1 MKYRYRLVLLAGLA
15 VAGGA
20 HARVNVFACEP
31 EWGALATE
39 IGGEQVNVTVAT
51 TALQDVHQIQARP
64 SLIAA
69 VRKAGLVFCSG
80 AGLEAGWLPIL
91 IRQAG
96 NDSVQPGQ
104 PGDLMATRYV
114 TALDVPSQLD
124 RSQGDIHAEGNP
136 HIVTD
141 PRNLRVVAR
150 VLTDRLKLLDPANA
164 AFYAAR
170 FLTFDQKLAA
180 RIDGWQKE
188 AARLRGTPIVIR
200 HMVWVYLA
208 NWLGL
213 DVVAALEPK
222 PGVPPTSSH
231 LAAIL
236 AKLRATPAKAI
247 VVAAYEDPKAG
258 QWLAARTGLPVV
270 TLPYTVGGNE
280 QATDLF
286 ALYDDTVSRLLKAI
300 P

>member
-1 MKYRYRLVLLAGLA
+1 MIFVFLAGLMI
-15 VAGGA
+15 AGA
-20 HARVNVFACEP
+20 ADARVNVFACEP

-39 IGGEQVNVTVAT
+39 IGGDQVNVTVAT
-51 TALQDVHQIQARP
+51 TARQDVHQIQARP

-69 VRKAGLVFCSG
+69 VRKAGLVFCTG

-96 NDSVQPGQ
+96 NNSVQPGQ
-104 PGDLMATRYV
+104 PGELMATRYV
-114 TALDVPSQLD
+114 TALDVPDQLD

-136 HIVTD
+136 HVVTD
-141 PRNLRVVAR
+141 PRNLGLVAR
-150 VLTDRLKLLDPANA
+150 VLTDRLKVLDPANA
-164 AFYAAR
+164 AVYEAR
-170 FLTFDQKLAA
+170 FLGFDQKLAA
-180 RIDGWQKE
+180 RIDGWQKD
-188 AARLRGTPIVIR
+188 AARLRGAPIVIQHR
-200 HMVWVYLA
+200 IWVYLA

-236 AKLRATPAKAI
+236 DTLRTTPAKAI

-270 TLPYTVGGNE
+270 TLPYTVGGTK
-280 QATDLF
+280 QATDLL
-286 ALYDDTVSRLLKAI
+286 ALYDDTVSRLLEAI

>member
-1 MKYRYRLVLLAGLA
+1 MKYRFLLALLAGLV
-15 VAGGA
+15 VARGA
-20 HARVNVFACEP
+20 DARVNVFACES
-31 EWGALATE
+31 EWGALAAE

-69 VRKAGLVFCSG
+69 VRKARLVFCSG

-96 NDSVQPGQ
+96 NDSVQPGR
-104 PGDLMATRYV
+104 PGNLMATRYV
-114 TALDVPSQLD
+114 TTLDVPDQLD

-141 PRNLRVVAR
+141 PRNVRVVAR

-164 AFYAAR
+164 ALYEAR
-170 FLTFDQKLAA
+170 FLTFDQTLAA
-180 RIDGWQKE
+180 RIDSWQMQ
-188 AARLRGTPIVIR
+188 AAPLRGTPIVIR
-200 HMVWVYLA
+200 HMAWVYLA

-236 AKLRATPAKAI
+236 ETLRTTPAKAI
-247 VVAAYEDPKAG
+247 IVAAYEDPKAG

-270 TLPYTVGGNE
+270 TLAYTVGGNS

-286 ALYDDTVSRLLKAI
+286 TLYDDTINRLLKLI